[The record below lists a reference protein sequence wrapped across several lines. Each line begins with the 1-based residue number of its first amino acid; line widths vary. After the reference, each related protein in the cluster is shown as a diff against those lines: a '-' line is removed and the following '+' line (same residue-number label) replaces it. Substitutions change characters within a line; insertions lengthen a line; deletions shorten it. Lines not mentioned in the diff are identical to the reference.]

1 MIEKKT
7 TYNIITIVISSFNLT
22 YCISINILT
31 YIIIKIIDSLNGKEI
46 FLLRIKEL
54 YY

>member
-1 MIEKKT
+1 MIEEIVNNAIT
-7 TYNIITIVISSFNLT
+7 TVISSFDFA

-31 YIIIKIIDSLNGKEI
+31 YIIIKIIDNLNGKRNI
-46 FLLRIKEL
+46 LLEIKEL

>member
-1 MIEKKT
+1 MIEEIIN
-7 TYNIITIVISSFNLT
+7 NIITTIISSFDFS

-31 YIIIKIIDSLNGKEI
+31 YIIIKIIDSLNGKRNI
-46 FLLRIKEL
+46 LLGIKEL